1 MPALLR
7 VFLSG
12 LSGTGLA
19 KVTTDGYHA
28 GMKAVGIKV
37 LKAKLSEYLRL
48 VKTGVTVLVTERD
61 EVIAE
66 IHPARRQKVGELTL
80 QEKLAAMAERGEA
93 TLASR
98 PLRRDWS
105 SFLKSVAPVMGIEVR
120 ELLDALRDDTKYPG
134 EPSVP

>member
-1 MPALLR
+1 M
-7 VFLSG
+7 
-12 LSGTGLA
+12 
-19 KVTTDGYHA
+19 TTDGYHP
-28 GMKAVGIKV
+28 GMKAVGVKV

-66 IHPARRQKVGELTL
+66 IHPARRQSLGDLTL

-105 SFLKSVAPVMGIEVR
+105 SFLEGIAPVKGFEIQKALDDLR
-120 ELLDALRDDTKYPG
+120 EDTRYPG

>member
-1 MPALLR
+1 MT
-7 VFLSG
+7 
-12 LSGTGLA
+12 TGS
-19 KVTTDGYHA
+19 YHP
-28 GMKAVGIKV
+28 GMKAVGVKV

-66 IHPARRQKVGELTL
+66 IHPARRHKIGDLTL
-80 QEKLAAMAERGEA
+80 QEKLTAMAERGEA

-105 SFLKSVAPVMGIEVR
+105 SFLKGVAPAESLEIEKTLDELR
-120 ELLDALRDDTKYPG
+120 EDTKYPG